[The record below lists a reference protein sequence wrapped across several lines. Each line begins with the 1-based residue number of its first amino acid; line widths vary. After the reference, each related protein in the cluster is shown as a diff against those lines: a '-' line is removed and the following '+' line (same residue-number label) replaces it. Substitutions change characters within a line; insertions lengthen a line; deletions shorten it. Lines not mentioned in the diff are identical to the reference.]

1 MFRFLCLLILSFRAE
16 AADIGLSA
24 RALGMGNAHIA
35 VVNNSDAIFYNPAG
49 LAKMSG
55 FQWAILD
62 PGLATNSIDS
72 YQDYLDIA
80 SDSSDV
86 SQILNDLYGNQVTLY
101 SGAKS
106 LLSFGGFAF
115 GAYGVVD
122 ANFAVNNP
130 VYPNIETAY
139 RVDFG
144 FVAGTGFEVI
154 PDLFHIGFQARRV
167 SRQGGN
173 VPIGVSTLATLN
185 SEFIQN
191 ELSRSGIGYAFD
203 WGATLTLPGSLK
215 PTIAFTWRDMGDTSF
230 EPTAADVIAPQPVQQ
245 EQIIGVGLNYES
257 LLMDIRPA
265 IDFRFLN
272 RSDIQ
277 LGNKLNMGVELSWP
291 VVDVRGGFQQGYLSY
306 GVGFD
311 LWAMRMDVASY
322 GVELGEFPGQ
332 LEDRRYMVQVSFD
345 FGIDPGS
352 FSFFKLSRPSV
363 KNHSRKQRR

>member
-1 MFRFLCLLILSFRAE
+1 LWPALVLRSF
-16 AADIGLSA
+16 
-24 RALGMGNAHIA
+24 
-35 VVNNSDAIFYNPAG
+35 
-49 LAKMSG
+49 
-55 FQWAILD
+55 
-62 PGLATNSIDS
+62 
-72 YQDYLDIA
+72 
-80 SDSSDV
+80 
-86 SQILNDLYGNQVTLY
+86 
-101 SGAKS
+101 
-106 LLSFGGFAF
+106 
-115 GAYGVVD
+115 
-122 ANFAVNNP
+122 
-130 VYPNIETAY
+130 
-139 RVDFG
+139 
-144 FVAGTGFEVI
+144 